1 MMGLRGRPFANLSN
15 LTLASIDF
23 ALCIDLAQR
32 SCRFYL
38 NMMEVLLRRD
48 EIVYSER
55 IRNDVRTRNL
65 LHDFH
70 KLVEE
75 ILGEVTPDKLM
86 QIKQRPR
93 YIQLMGDVAPIAI
106 TRIVR
111 EVVEDE
117 PLSKDYDFSAMSIEQ
132 HKRSGYNMAQQA
144 LSRSPR

>member
-1 MMGLRGRPFANLSN
+1 V
-15 LTLASIDF
+15 
-23 ALCIDLAQR
+23 
-32 SCRFYL
+32 
-38 NMMEVLLRRD
+38 EVLLRRD

-93 YIQLMGDVAPIAI
+93 YIQLMGDIAPIAI
-106 TRIVR
+106 TCIVR

-132 HKRSGYNMAQQA
+132 HKTKRLQHGPAGAQPLAA
-144 LSRSPR
+144 LMGFPIWSAVYAGVF